1 MTNSA
6 EINRLLWHSRR
17 GALELDILL
26 SNYVL
31 NRYSILPDN
40 MQQLYKLLLEEDD
53 PDLMSWLIKKIA
65 PPIKM
70 QPIVDDILSYSQVC
84 RKC

>member
-26 SNYVL
+26 SNYVT

-53 PDLMSWLIKKIA
+53 PDLMSWLIKKTA

-84 RKC
+84 LIY

>member
-26 SNYVL
+26 SNYVI
-31 NRYSILPDN
+31 NRYATLPHN
-40 MQQLYKLLLEEDD
+40 MQQLYELLLEEDD
-53 PDLMSWLIKKIA
+53 PDLMLWLIKKIA
-65 PPIKM
+65 PPTKM
-70 QPIVDDILSYSQVC
+70 QPIVDDILSYRQES
-84 RKC
+84 R